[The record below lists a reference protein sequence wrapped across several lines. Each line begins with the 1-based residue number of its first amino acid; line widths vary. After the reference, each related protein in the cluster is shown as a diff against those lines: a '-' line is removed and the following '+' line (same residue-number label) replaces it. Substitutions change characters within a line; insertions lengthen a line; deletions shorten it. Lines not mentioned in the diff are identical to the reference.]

1 MCILK
6 KIALIQ
12 RNLMSMDIPKSGYN
26 RFGGFHYHELEDLL
40 PPITQQCFEQELILH
55 FDFTE
60 KEAILKVMNWN
71 DANDY
76 IAYTVPMPPITAM
89 NKKMNIMQSEG
100 SYITY
105 LKKYLLVNAFLIMEK
120 STVEQMTP
128 EHEEPKDTSIRN
140 TSVTK
145 KSCDGVVP
153 HAINKALQRISSKG
167 VEINPETV
175 YAHVNWNGINDDEK
189 AACREYIDKMGGK

>member
-6 KIALIQ
+6 KIAQIQ

-26 RFGGFHYHELEDLL
+26 KFAGFQYHELEDLL
-40 PPITQQCFEQELILH
+40 PPITQQCFDQELILH

-71 DANDY
+71 DANDH
-76 IAYTVPMPPITAM
+76 IAYTVPMPPVTAM

-120 STVEQMTP
+120 STVEQMTTEP
-128 EHEEPKDTSIRN
+128 ETAPNTEN
-140 TSVTK
+140 TSK
-145 KSCDGVVP
+145 KPAKSCDGVVP

-167 VEINPETV
+167 IEINAETV
-175 YAHVNWNGINDDEK
+175 YAHVNWKGLSDDEK
-189 AACREYIDKMGGK
+189 FACREYINKMRGA

>member
-1 MCILK
+1 
-6 KIALIQ
+6 
-12 RNLMSMDIPKSGYN
+12 MSMDIPKSGYN
-26 RFGGFHYHELEDLL
+26 KFAGFQYHELEDLL
-40 PPITQQCFEQELILH
+40 PPITQQCFDQELILH

-128 EHEEPKDTSIRN
+128 EYEEPKDVPMRDTRA
-140 TSVTK
+140 TK

-153 HAINKALQRISSKG
+153 HAISKALQRISSKG
-167 VEINPETV
+167 VEINAKTV
-175 YAHVNWNGINDDEK
+175 YAHVNWKQISEDEK
-189 AACREYIDKMGGK
+189 FACQEYINKMGA